1 MASVYIESSVVSYY
15 TARMSRDLLVAAH
28 QQVTSTWWETVLPR
42 LEPFVSDVV
51 LAEIA
56 RGDADAVK
64 ARLNAV
70 QGMPLLAVTP
80 EVIELAKEYDR
91 AIGIPDRAK
100 SDALHIALATWH
112 DVDYLVTW
120 NCVHIAGARAR
131 AAIQKVNAQRLLPM
145 PVICTPEELLDA

>member
-1 MASVYIESSVVSYY
+1 
-15 TARMSRDLLVAAH
+15 
-28 QQVTSTWWETVLPR
+28 
-42 LEPFVSDVV
+42 
-51 LAEIA
+51 
-56 RGDADAVK
+56 
-64 ARLNAV
+64 
-70 QGMPLLAVTP
+70 MPLLAVTP